1 MVFGLSDDFGNK
13 PFHLIHNIAIKSAH
27 NIIKPDKIFLYCKYE
42 PENNKYWNEIKSIV
56 EIVKVEPVSE
66 IFGNQIE
73 HCAHKTD
80 ILRLEKL
87 IEIGGIYLDCDTICI
102 NSFDNLLNNN
112 FLSLS
117 VLITCNAITASIQN
131 NRVGITNIIL
141 GALNLLYN
149 GNTFNKVPVN
159 PSKYLPQLINRVSI
173 IAASIQPRCFL
184 SIRKNPTNAKKQIIA
199 PAYGGPEVPPVPPQ

>member
-1 MVFGLSDDFGNK
+1 MIPKIVHMVFGLSDDFGNK

-112 FLSLS
+112 F
-117 VLITCNAITASIQN
+117 VMGKRRRI
-131 NRVGITNIIL
+131 
-141 GALNLLYN
+141 LNLEDYGMIITRRLIKQN
-149 GNTFNKVPVN
+149 GMNIVWC
-159 PSKYLPQLINRVSI
+159 YQ
-173 IAASIQPRCFL
+173 
-184 SIRKNPTNAKKQIIA
+184 KN
-199 PAYGGPEVPPVPPQ
+199 